1 MNHDKRALIRR
12 ILADLESKTG
22 RLTPDAVVAHAAQ
35 EDSPLHEHFEWDDS
49 KAAHA
54 HRLDQAR
61 SLITSVKVEVKTEH
75 RTISAVAYIR
85 DPSLPT
91 QEQGYVSVT
100 KLRGEHDLAREATI
114 DAFKQARAMMERA
127 KNISA
132 ALSIEDDIELIIDDI
147 SRLHTRVEAQATA
160 RH

>member
-1 MNHDKRALIRR
+1 MNSDKRNLLRG
-12 ILADLESKTG
+12 ILADLETKTG
-22 RLTPDAVVAHAAQ
+22 RLTPDAVVAHAKD
-35 EDSPLHEHFEWDDS
+35 EDSPLHECFEWDDS

-61 SLITSVKVEVKTEH
+61 SLITSVKVEVRTEH
-75 RTISAVAYIR
+75 RTINAVAYVR
-85 DPSLPT
+85 DPSLPP

-114 DAFKQARAMMERA
+114 DAFKQARSMMERA
-127 KNISA
+127 KNISV

-147 SRLHTRVEAQATA
+147 ARLHTMVETQAEA